1 MDNIPILVQQILAD
15 KELSMDQK
23 MVGFM
28 MFMKVLPDDP
38 KVQKY
43 VDTNL
48 ELGTKIKRLVDE
60 NKITIKM
67 GKNFTLDVQVH

>member
-1 MDNIPILVQQILAD
+1 MDNIPATVKKMLSD
-15 KELSMDQK
+15 PELSMDQK

-28 MFMKVLPDDP
+28 MFMPTLPDDP

-43 VDTNL
+43 VDTIL
-48 ELGTKIKRLVDE
+48 KLGVKIKRLVDE